1 MMMPMPW
8 NNYPKA
14 ASENAQ
20 KALDHREEHGTDCGT
35 PVGWQRANQLA
46 GRESISDDVLVRT
59 YSFLSRAK
67 VYDQGRFFDEDG
79 KEICGSVMFAAW
91 GGDEM
96 LRWAKRTIEQMKE
109 DKNER
114 HIKSVIETDD
124 EIVITFGKGEM
135 VDDPETESKTEK
147 RAEPNELAVG
157 DFVRWNSSGGNAYG
171 RIIQA
176 ETDGELEADSG
187 FIVTGTPDDPAA
199 LIRIY
204 RYDSESDAYVERKPV
219 LNVVHKFSTLE
230 KFDAEVRKSSVVK
243 EQREFRMEQAEQNGN
258 TIRGYA
264 AVYNSDSE
272 WMGGFYE
279 QIETGAFD
287 EVLNDDVRAYF
298 NHDENLLLGRVSSG
312 TLRISTDKRG
322 LFYEVDLPKTSYAN
336 DLVELMQR
344 GDVNQSSFAFLIER
358 DRWEQRDGVTYRI
371 IEKVSRLIDV
381 SPVSMPAYPSATS
394 ELKKRDLEP
403 ETKAEV
409 ETAADEQTPES
420 NSTESANVDDSA
432 IYLYKSKILNF

>member
-1 MMMPMPW
+1 MPW
-8 NNYPKA
+8 SDYPEGAKNNAK
-14 ASENAQ
+14 
-20 KALDHREEHGTDCGT
+20 KALKHREDNGTDCGT
-35 PVGWQRANQLA
+35 PVGWQRANQLSSGEA
-46 GRESISDDVLVRT
+46 ISDDVLVRT

-67 VYDQGRFFDEDG
+67 VYDQGRFTDEDG
-79 KEICGSVMFAAW
+79 KEICGSIMYAAW
-91 GGDEM
+91 GGDPM
-96 LRWAKRTIEQMKE
+96 LNWAKRTIEKMKE
-109 DKNER
+109 DKSEQPNER
-114 HIKSVIETDD
+114 HIKSVVETDD

-135 VDDPETESKTEK
+135 ADDVETESRVEE

-171 RIIQA
+171 RIIQV

-187 FIVTGTPDDPAA
+187 FKVNGTADDPAA

-219 LNVVHKFSTLE
+219 LNVVHRFSTLE

-243 EQREFRMEQAEQNGN
+243 EQREFRMESAEQNGN

-279 QIETGAFD
+279 QIATGAFD
-287 EVLNDDVRAYF
+287 GVMENDVRAYF

-322 LFYEVDLPKTSYAN
+322 LFYEVDLPNTTYAN
-336 DLVELMQR
+336 DLAELMKR
-344 GDVNQSSFAFLIER
+344 GDVNQSSFAFLIEK

-371 IEKVSRLIDV
+371 IEKVSRLLDV
-381 SPVSMPAYPSATS
+381 SPVSQPAYPDATS
-394 ELKKRDLEP
+394 ELKRDLET
-403 ETKAEV
+403 ETKEEAKAASVENTESEVV
-409 ETAADEQTPES
+409 ETKEEGSDL
-420 NSTESANVDDSA
+420 
-432 IYLYKSKILNF
+432 YLYKSKILNF

>member
-1 MMMPMPW
+1 
-8 NNYPKA
+8 
-14 ASENAQ
+14 
-20 KALDHREEHGTDCGT
+20 
-35 PVGWQRANQLA
+35 
-46 GRESISDDVLVRT
+46 
-59 YSFLSRAK
+59 
-67 VYDQGRFFDEDG
+67 
-79 KEICGSVMFAAW
+79 MFAAW

-243 EQREFRMEQAEQNGN
+243 EQREFRMESAEQNGN

-409 ETAADEQTPES
+409 ETAADEQAPES
-420 NSTESANVDDSA
+420 NSTESADVDDSA

>member
-1 MMMPMPW
+1 MPW

-96 LRWAKRTIEQMKE
+96 LNWAKRTIEQMKE

-171 RIIQA
+171 RIIQV

-243 EQREFRMEQAEQNGN
+243 EQREFRMENAEQNGN